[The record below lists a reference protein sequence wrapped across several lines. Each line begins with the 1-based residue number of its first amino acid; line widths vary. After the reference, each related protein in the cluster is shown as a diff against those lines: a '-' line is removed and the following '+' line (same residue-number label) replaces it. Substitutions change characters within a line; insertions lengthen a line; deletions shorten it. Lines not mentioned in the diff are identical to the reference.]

1 MRLSFTKLALYEFC
15 PYAYRFRYV
24 ERVPAPF
31 SAGLAVGSI
40 VHAVLRTFFER
51 LKSGSSTT
59 CEDLHNLH
67 VGYWENAP
75 VLDRER
81 FRDIWIRSEA
91 LLEEF
96 WVANRDD
103 FGSPVMLEHRF
114 RLRVD
119 GADLHSI
126 EGVIDRV
133 DAISGGMEV
142 IDYKSGATP
151 ADLSHRI
158 RTQLHTYALAVEHCL
173 GCPVTRLTAY
183 FLKENQT
190 RSMVPDP
197 EFAENLL
204 ERFRA
209 LGLAVSVGSFD
220 PTPGSCCRH
229 CDYRDRCEFRAT
241 LALDDPDS
249 SPRN

>member
-1 MRLSFTKLALYEFC
+1 MRLSFSKLALYEFC

-24 ERVPAPF
+24 ERVPTPF

-51 LKSGSSTT
+51 IKSGLSTT
-59 CEDLHNLH
+59 YEDLHNLH
-67 VGYWENAP
+67 VGYWERAP

-81 FRDIWIRSEA
+81 FRDIWMRSEA

-96 WVANRDD
+96 WVTNRGD
-103 FGSPVMLEHRF
+103 FGAPVMIEHRF
-114 RLRVD
+114 RLR
-119 GADLHSI
+119 ADAADFHSI

-133 DAISGGMEV
+133 DAVAGGMEV

-158 RTQLHTYALAVEHCL
+158 RTQLHIYALAVEHCL
-173 GCPVTRLTAY
+173 GRPVTRLTAY
-183 FLKENQT
+183 FLKDNQT

-204 ERFRA
+204 ERFRS
-209 LGLAVSVGSFD
+209 LGSAVGAGSFD
-220 PTPGSCCRH
+220 PTPGLCCRH
-229 CDYRDRCEFRAT
+229 CDYRDRCSFRPM
-241 LALDDPDS
+241 LDDPES
-249 SPRN
+249 SLRN

>member
-1 MRLSFTKLALYEFC
+1 LRLSFSKLALHEFC

-24 ERVPAPF
+24 ERVPASF

-51 LKSGSSTT
+51 IKSGLSTT

-81 FRDIWIRSEA
+81 FRDIWIRVEA

-103 FGSPVMLEHRF
+103 FGAPVMLEHRF

-119 GADLHSI
+119 GVDLHSI

-142 IDYKSGATP
+142 IDYKSGSTP

-220 PTPGSCCRH
+220 PTPGPCCRH
-229 CDYRDRCEFRAT
+229 CDYRDRCAFRST

-249 SPRN
+249 SLRN

>member
-1 MRLSFTKLALYEFC
+1 MRLSFSKLDLYEFC

-31 SAGLAVGSI
+31 SAGIAVGSI

-51 LKSGSSTT
+51 IKSGLSTT
-59 CEDLHNLH
+59 REDLHHLH
-67 VGYWENAP
+67 VGYWDDAP

-81 FRDIWIRSEA
+81 FRDIWIRAEA
-91 LLEEF
+91 LLGEF
-96 WVANRDD
+96 WVTNCDD
-103 FGSPVMLEHRF
+103 FGVPVMLEHRF
-114 RLRVD
+114 RLGVD
-119 GADLHSI
+119 GEDLYSI

-133 DAISGGMEV
+133 DVAPGGMEV
-142 IDYKSGATP
+142 IDYKSGASST
-151 ADLSHRI
+151 DLSHRL
-158 RTQLHTYALAVEHCL
+158 RTQLHTYALAVEHCS

-183 FLKENQT
+183 FLKDNQV

-209 LGLAVSVGSFD
+209 LGSAVSVGSFD
-220 PTPGSCCRH
+220 PTPGPRCRH
-229 CDYRDRCEFRAT
+229 CDYRDRCAFRST
-241 LALDDPDS
+241 RALDDPGS
-249 SPRN
+249 SLRN